1 MKRNISLFVLTFEIA
16 AIVILHAVK
25 MSQSTGQGHEAN
37 TNTISLSRTKATAPV
52 VKHYQLLSIK

>member
-25 MSQSTGQGHEAN
+25 MSQSQGHDLN
-37 TNTISLSRTKATAPV
+37 TNITKSKSAVPV
-52 VKHYQLLSIK
+52 AKRYQLLSIK